1 MQLILHH
8 PALIVPAGRGRA
20 APCCS
25 RHASNLSFTKRSVK
39 PGIRRYTSMFSPK
52 HHAWRRSRN
61 AARYPP
67 ASSTHSLPA
76 DGPSCRHNLPKV
88 DMCPRV
94 CSPASRETS
103 VTVSFHWRS
112 TSSKYTTCMPLPLF
126 GGTPDCLPRN
136 KLFPQRPLRRL
147 SFGPCRANRRPQA
160 TRPSPT
166 CNVHHA
172 QVLKLG

>member
-1 MQLILHH
+1 MTLLKVYFPTHPATMQLILHH

-39 PGIRRYTSMFSPK
+39 PGIGRYTSMFSPK
-52 HHAWRRSRN
+52 HHALRRSRN

-67 ASSTHSLPA
+67 APSTHSLPA

-94 CSPASRETS
+94 CPPASRETS
-103 VTVSFHWRS
+103 VTVSFIGGALHLNTLRACLYP
-112 TSSKYTTCMPLPLF
+112 SS
-126 GGTPDCLPRN
+126 GDA
-136 KLFPQRPLRRL
+136 RL
-147 SFGPCRANRRPQA
+147 SA
-160 TRPSPT
+160 S
-166 CNVHHA
+166 
-172 QVLKLG
+172 K